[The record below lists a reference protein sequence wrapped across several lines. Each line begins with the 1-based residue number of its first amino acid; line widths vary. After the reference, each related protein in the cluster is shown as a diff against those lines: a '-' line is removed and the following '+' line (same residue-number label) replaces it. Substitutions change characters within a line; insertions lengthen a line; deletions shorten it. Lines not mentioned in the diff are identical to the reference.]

1 MLNFILA
8 RLGESSTYRNLFV
21 LLTAVGVG
29 VAPELQSAIISIG
42 LGTAGVLGAVLPDK
56 LKD

>member
-8 RLGESSTYRNLFV
+8 RLGETSTYRNLFV
-21 LLTAVGVG
+21 LLTAVGVS
-29 VAPELQSAIISIG
+29 VAPELQNSIISIG

-56 LKD
+56 LK